1 MNWSIP
7 EPYAIPA
14 VKPLRWQNGWRV
26 FFLCCIAILLCGVGS
41 YFWLKD
47 SRLLLYTFGMVVA
60 IMVLAGILAGWKL
73 YRYGVEAEHAQGIA
87 RYNQLN
93 EHQWQ
98 RWAQA
103 GVPVLGMTI
112 IFPEAVPHPSD
123 GIVPVTV
130 DIPLFLP
137 KYPGETVVINE
148 LLLPLVPLLTI
159 FTQKHPLIVLLPDT
173 LSQETFRVVWQR
185 LSLPVSALSGFEL
198 LQQGCF
204 SLVNTWVDEKDTR
217 SGRLVLF
224 VDWTDNRKATQ
235 GAVAWLLG
243 CGSKNELPVRCTLH
257 RPMQTKTDQFAADIE
272 KFFHY
277 QPLAQAMT
285 DFWFDQSSKPCTD
298 ILMIQRSR
306 YLKKTQDNGKLAP
319 SLHSQ
324 YLPHWLGRTTPSQDI
339 FAITL
344 MMQMAEHRQ
353 GTQVLLWNRN
363 NTLTLQSVSAGDR
376 TDD

>member
-130 DIPLFLP
+130 DI
-137 KYPGETVVINE
+137 
-148 LLLPLVPLLTI
+148 
-159 FTQKHPLIVLLPDT
+159 
-173 LSQETFRVVWQR
+173 
-185 LSLPVSALSGFEL
+185 
-198 LQQGCF
+198 
-204 SLVNTWVDEKDTR
+204 
-217 SGRLVLF
+217 
-224 VDWTDNRKATQ
+224 RK
-235 GAVAWLLG
+235 
-243 CGSKNELPVRCTLH
+243 R
-257 RPMQTKTDQFAADIE
+257 
-272 KFFHY
+272 
-277 QPLAQAMT
+277 
-285 DFWFDQSSKPCTD
+285 
-298 ILMIQRSR
+298 
-306 YLKKTQDNGKLAP
+306 
-319 SLHSQ
+319 
-324 YLPHWLGRTTPSQDI
+324 
-339 FAITL
+339 
-344 MMQMAEHRQ
+344 
-353 GTQVLLWNRN
+353 
-363 NTLTLQSVSAGDR
+363 
-376 TDD
+376 